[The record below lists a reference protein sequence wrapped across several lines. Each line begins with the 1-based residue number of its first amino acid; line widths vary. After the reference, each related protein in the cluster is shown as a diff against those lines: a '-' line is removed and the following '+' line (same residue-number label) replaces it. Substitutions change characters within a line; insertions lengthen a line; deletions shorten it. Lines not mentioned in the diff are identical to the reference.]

1 MIHFNRRR
9 WMAATLTAAAAG
21 LAVWLGG
28 CAGIGSDYTFSQAQL
43 QAALERKFPFNKRY
57 MELFDIQ
64 LAHPQ
69 LLLDPQRNRVS
80 VQFDATV
87 DNRLF
92 FNQPLKG
99 RFALDSGLRYD
110 QPTRSLVLQDPQ
122 VQQFD
127 VAGLP
132 GQFSRQ
138 LNALGA
144 ILAEQLLQGYPLY
157 TFKPE
162 QLRLAGT
169 EVEPGTITV
178 LPNGI
183 NVKINRP

>member
-1 MIHFNRRR
+1 M
-9 WMAATLTAAAAG
+9 
-21 LAVWLGG
+21 
-28 CAGIGSDYTFSQAQL
+28 
-43 QAALERKFPFNKRY
+43 
-57 MELFDIQ
+57 
-64 LAHPQ
+64 
-69 LLLDPQRNRVS
+69 LDPQRNRVS